1 MPPSTPI
8 AALFDV
14 EGTLIDCVALQ
25 LESWRVT
32 LNEAGYSFT
41 HLDLQPFSGMDGLWM
56 LDHLLPQEA
65 QDSKERLLKVQGES
79 YRRDFLPRAQPFPQ
93 IRLLFET
100 LKQHHVLIGIATTC
114 QKDELAQYDER
125 MDILALTDVVACGER
140 VKHGKPDP
148 SLFLACLTRL
158 QITDASL
165 TVAIGDTP
173 YDAKAAGK
181 LGMRSAGVLTGGFCA
196 KALQEGGCDAV
207 FEQVKDVVTLW
218 REHRVR
224 LIR

>member
-32 LNEAGYSFT
+32 LNEA
-41 HLDLQPFSGMDGLWM
+41 
-56 LDHLLPQEA
+56 
-65 QDSKERLLKVQGES
+65 
-79 YRRDFLPRAQPFPQ
+79 
-93 IRLLFET
+93 
-100 LKQHHVLIGIATTC
+100 
-114 QKDELAQYDER
+114 
-125 MDILALTDVVACGER
+125 LALTDVVACGER